1 MMKHTLKTMKR
12 GFTLIELLMVIAI
25 IAILASIL
33 FPVFGRARENARRSS
48 CQSNL
53 KQIGLAFMQYNQD
66 FDETQPFDDL
76 GSVGG
81 VSWSG
86 IWMYQM
92 QPYIKS
98 YQILRCPSD
107 SNANIPAA
115 FAGNSS
121 YVINNMYNN
130 MGGTTSGAFSS
141 RTGATRLVTLSAFTS
156 PSTTVMTLD
165 NTGNNECVLAPTTG
179 GGQSG
184 WSWEGTTNLTTTGAF
199 RTWSAAGNMGM
210 GERHLD
216 TINVLYVDGH
226 VKASKLDA
234 LRKDVISVNT
244 PGGVKTPVYK
254 LFTLQQ

>member
-1 MMKHTLKTMKR
+1 MKNITTRRAKSA
-12 GFTLIELLMVIAI
+12 FTLIELLVVIAI

-53 KQIGLAFMQYNQD
+53 KQLGLSIMQYTQD
-66 FDETQPFDDL
+66 CDETMPFDDL

-107 SNANIPAA
+107 TDPNIPVSLS
-115 FAGNSS
+115 GNSS

-130 MGGTTSGAFSS
+130 MNGTNSGAFSS
-141 RTGATRLVTLSAFTS
+141 RTGAVRPVNLSKFTS
-156 PSTTVMTLD
+156 PSTTVMALD
-165 NTGNNECVLAPTTG
+165 NASGNECVLAPTSGT
-179 GGQSG
+179 GQSG
-184 WSWEGTTNLTTTGAF
+184 WSWESITPLTPNTSPRVWEGHAT
-199 RTWSAAGNMGM
+199 RGM
-210 GERHLD
+210 SERHLD
-216 TINVLYVDGH
+216 TINVLWCDGH
-226 VKASKLDA
+226 VKAMNFDA
-234 LRKDVISVNT
+234 LRVTGTAVGKS
-244 PGGVKTPVYK
+244 PVY
-254 LFTLQQ
+254 LPFTSAQ